1 MSGDAWIT
9 LAVVA
14 VTITL
19 LATERLP
26 PAITMITANIALLV
40 FGVLPEDEAFA
51 GFANPAPITIAGLY
65 VLAGAAEIT
74 GALSNLTDRALGSGR
89 GSESPRR
96 NLARVVLPT
105 TFASGVIANTPLI
118 GILAPR
124 VQNWAKRSGQSPS
137 TYLMPMSFAAV
148 LGGVITLIGTSTNLV
163 VSGLLEQRGM
173 DGLSLFEMTP
183 VGLPLA
189 VIGSGLLILLAP
201 NLLPKRASVAESL
214 ETSARE
220 FTLEM
225 RVTQRGKLVG
235 LSVADAGL
243 RHLEGV
249 YLVAVERE
257 GETTAPVAPDFV
269 LAGGDRLT
277 FAGNVA
283 KVLDLQRIGGLESA
297 EHRHFDVLGNGPDRR
312 VYEVAISDRSSLVG
326 TTLKNLGF
334 RNRYGAAVLAVH
346 RASQRVEGKIG
357 EVRLRAGDV
366 LLLVADAGF
375 GERYHDHD
383 DFLVVSAAPGKA
395 PLRRDK
401 VRIVELAVVFLIVTS
416 ATGVLSLM
424 SASLLTAVALV
435 LLGVLSPTEVRDA
448 VNFDI
453 IVIMAASISIGIAV
467 ADSGLAT
474 RVGEVVVDQG
484 GDLLGDLGILAAI
497 LIATMVM
504 TELLSNNA
512 AAALMLPIGLAA
524 ASEAGL
530 DPRPFAIAV
539 LIGASCSFL
548 TPIGYQTN
556 TMVYGMGGY
565 RFADFSRVGAPLTLA
580 TIVVAMLLI
589 PLFFPLQG

>member
-9 LAVVA
+9 LAIVV
-14 VTITL
+14 VTIVL

-26 PAITMITANIALLV
+26 PAITMIAANIALLV
-40 FGVLPEDEAFA
+40 FGVLPEDEAFS

-65 VLAGAAEIT
+65 VLAGAAETT

-89 GSESPRR
+89 GSGSARR

-137 TYLMPMSFAAV
+137 IYLMPMSFAAV
-148 LGGVITLIGTSTNLV
+148 FGGVITLIGTSTNLV

-173 DGLSLFEMTP
+173 DGLSLFEVTP

-189 VIGSGLLILLAP
+189 IIGAGLLIALAP
-201 NLLPKRASVAESL
+201 KLLPERASVAESL
-214 ETSARE
+214 ETAARE

-225 RVTQRGKLVG
+225 TVTPGGRLVG

-249 YLVAVERE
+249 YLVAVERA
-257 GETTAPVAPDFV
+257 GATTAPVGPDFR
-269 LAGGDRLT
+269 LDGGDRLT
-277 FAGNVA
+277 FAGNVS
-283 KVLDLQRIGGLESA
+283 KVLDLQRIGGLESS
-297 EHRHFDVLGNGPDRR
+297 EHRHFGVLGNGPDRR
-312 VYEVAISDRSSLVG
+312 VYEVAIADRSSLVG
-326 TTLKNLGF
+326 STLKGLGF

-375 GERYHDHD
+375 GERFHDHD
-383 DFLVVSAAPGKA
+383 DFLVVSAVAGKA

-401 VRIVELAVVFLIVTS
+401 VRIVELAVLFLIVTS

-424 SASLLTAVALV
+424 SASLLTAVGLV

-453 IVIMAASISIGIAV
+453 IVIMAASISIGAAV

-474 RVGEVVVDQG
+474 RVGELVVDSG
-484 GDLLGDLGILAAI
+484 GDLLGDIGILAAI
-497 LIATMVM
+497 LIATMAM

-580 TIVVAMLLI
+580 TIVVSMALI
-589 PLFFPLQG
+589 PIFFPLQG

>member
-1 MSGDAWIT
+1 MTGDAWIT
-9 LAVVA
+9 LAIVV
-14 VTITL
+14 VTIVL

-26 PAITMITANIALLV
+26 PAITMIAANIALLV

-65 VLAGAAEIT
+65 VLAGAAEVT

-89 GSESPRR
+89 GSQSRRR
-96 NLARVVLPT
+96 NLVRVVLPT
-105 TFASGVIANTPLI
+105 TFASAVIANTPLI

-137 TYLMPMSFAAV
+137 LYLMPMSFAAV
-148 LGGVITLIGTSTNLV
+148 LGGVITVIGTSTNLV
-163 VSGLLEQRGM
+163 VSGLLEERGM
-173 DGLSLFEMTP
+173 DGLGLFEVTP

-189 VIGSGLLILLAP
+189 VLGAGLLIAVGP
-201 NLLPKRASVAESL
+201 KLLPERASVVDSL

-225 RVTQRGKLVG
+225 VVTPGGKLVG
-235 LSVADAGL
+235 RTVADAGL

-269 LAGGDRLT
+269 LEGGDRLT
-277 FAGNVA
+277 FAGNVK
-283 KVLDLQRIGGLESA
+283 KVLDLQRIGGLESS

-312 VYEVAISDRSSLVG
+312 VYEVAIAERSSLVG
-326 TTLKNLGF
+326 ATLKGLGF

-416 ATGVLSLM
+416 ATGVLSLL
-424 SASLLTAVALV
+424 SASLITAVALV

-448 VNFDI
+448 VNLDI
-453 IVIMAASISIGIAV
+453 IVIMATSISIGAAV

-474 RVGEVVVDQG
+474 RVGELVVDGG
-484 GDLLGDLGILAAI
+484 GDLLGDLGILLAI
-497 LIATMVM
+497 LLATMVM

-524 ASEAGL
+524 AAEAGL
-530 DPRPFAIAV
+530 EARPFAIAV
-539 LIGASCSFL
+539 LMGASCSFL

-565 RFADFSRVGAPLTLA
+565 RFADFSRLGAPLTLLS
-580 TIVVAMLLI
+580 VAVALVLI
-589 PLFFPLQG
+589 PVFFPLHG